1 VENEEETLMSP
12 GVATLAVAVLFS
24 TCPNLAL
31 AQQAAA
37 DTSRAAC
44 DRFTWPVKNERAWFA
59 DKRLARR
66 PSGARLKRID
76 RAVELSLERSDE
88 VKFFLPPGVK
98 PKPHSFSGEVTFFG
112 VPRPGIYQVT
122 LSAEASI
129 DVFENGIR
137 LNAIGYT
144 SASNCPGV
152 FESLRYNLAPG
163 DLVLV
168 QITNATT
175 NSIKVAFE
183 EAESRVA
190 W

>member
-1 VENEEETLMSP
+1 MSARA
-12 GVATLAVAVLFS
+12 ATLAVALVFS
-24 TCPNLAL
+24 NPPNIAL

-37 DTSRAAC
+37 DSRQAAC
-44 DRFTWPVKNERAWFA
+44 DEFTWPVDNERAWFA

-66 PSGARLKRID
+66 PSGARLRKID
-76 RAVELSLERSDE
+76 RAVELSLEPSDRAE
-88 VKFFLPPGVK
+88 YFLPPEIS
-98 PKPHSFSGEVTFFG
+98 PKAHSFSGAVTFFG

-129 DVFENGIR
+129 DVFENGMR
-137 LNAIGYT
+137 LKATGYT
-144 SASNCPGV
+144 SAKNCPSV
-152 FESLRYNLAPG
+152 FESVRYELASG

-168 QITNATT
+168 QISNAST

-183 EAESRVA
+183 EAESKVA